1 MRCTTILLLLL
12 LCCRNAAEGQSQSPL
27 HPRFAGCYEVKSLV
41 WNPPDE
47 TIRLIPRQFQLLN
60 KTWDDRSQIVF
71 KMKSLPSSG
80 NLMENLWA
88 WAPKGNRVW
97 ISWSTGF
104 GGFKGTLKPS
114 RPDELVG
121 KLKEWCDSRCGWK
134 KRTGQILALKIDC
147 SEMADSISS
156 Q

>member
-47 TIRLIPRQFQLLN
+47 TIRLIPRKFHLL
-60 KTWDDRSQIVF
+60 KQTWDDRSQIVF
-71 KMKSLPSSG
+71 KMKSPPSSG

-88 WAPKGNRVW
+88 WAPKGNRVC
-97 ISWSTGF
+97 IF
-104 GGFKGTLKPS
+104 PS
-114 RPDELVG
+114 RRLG
-121 KLKEWCDSRCGWK
+121 GLQ
-134 KRTGQILALKIDC
+134 RT
-147 SEMADSISS
+147 
-156 Q
+156 

>member
-1 MRCTTILLLLL
+1 MRSPTILLLLL
-12 LCCRNAAEGQSQSPL
+12 LCCRDAAHGQSQPPL

-41 WNPPDE
+41 WNPPNE
-47 TIRLIPRQFQLLN
+47 TIKLIPRQFQLLN
-60 KTWDDRSQIVF
+60 ETWDRSQIVF
-71 KMKSLPSSG
+71 KMKSLPSSRD
-80 NLMENLWA
+80 LMENLWA

-104 GGFKGTLKPS
+104 GGFKGTLNPS

-134 KRTGQILALKIDC
+134 KRTGAIRALKIDC
-147 SEMADSISS
+147 TETATSISS